1 MVKLFDKTRNGR
13 AAAGGGPAESYSGY
27 REPDTHVPP
36 KARPVLGA
44 VSVNGIAIAES
55 DILAEAQNHPAENPG
70 TALAAAA
77 RALVVRQLLLQKARE
92 LDILA
97 APRADGDGRQETDED
112 AAIRLLIER
121 EVSAPSASEEE
132 CRRFYDNNREKF
144 RSAPIFEA
152 SHILITADP
161 ADEGTRASRRLE
173 AERLAAV
180 IVGHPSEFA
189 TMARTHSACPSAATG
204 GNLGQLTRGSTVAE
218 FERALQRLK
227 EGEIT
232 LAPVESRFGFHII
245 RLDRRIDGDQLPFD
259 LVRRRIAGWLEASAW
274 SKAVSQ
280 FIAVLAAD
288 ATITGIDVTGADDPL
303 LQ

>member
-1 MVKLFDKTRNGR
+1 MVTLFDKTQNGR
-13 AAAGGGPAESYSGY
+13 TAAGGGPAESYSGY
-27 REPDTHVPP
+27 RKPDTDVPP

-70 TALAAAA
+70 AALAAAA

-97 APRADGDGRQETDED
+97 APQADGDGRQETDED

-180 IVGHPSEFA
+180 IVGHPGEFA

-218 FERALQRLK
+218 FERALQRMK

-245 RLDRRIDGDQLPFD
+245 RLDRRIDGEQLPFD

-280 FIAVLAAD
+280 FIAVLAAH
-288 ATITGIDVTGADDPL
+288 ATITGIDVTGADGPL

>member
-1 MVKLFDKTRNGR
+1 MVTLFDKTRNAG
-13 AAAGGGPAESYSGY
+13 AADGGPAESYSGY
-27 REPDTHVPP
+27 REPDTRVPP
-36 KARPVLGA
+36 KARPVLDA
-44 VSVNGIAIAES
+44 VSVNGVAIGES

-70 TALAAAA
+70 AALAGAA
-77 RALVVRQLLLQKARE
+77 RALVVRQLLLQRARA
-92 LDILA
+92 LGILA
-97 APRADGDGRQETDED
+97 APQADGDGRRETGED

-121 EVSAPSASEEE
+121 EVCAPSASEEE
-132 CRRFYDNNREKF
+132 CRRFYHNNREKF

-152 SHILITADP
+152 SHILLAADP
-161 ADEGTRASRRLE
+161 DDEAQRAARRRE

-180 IVGHPSEFA
+180 IVEHPGEFA
-189 TMARTHSACPSAATG
+189 TMARTHSACSSAATG

-218 FERALQRLK
+218 FERALQRME

-232 LAPVESRFGFHII
+232 LSPVESRFGFHII
-245 RLDRRIDGDQLPFD
+245 RLDRRIDGEQLPFD
-259 LVRRRIAGWLEASAW
+259 LVGTRIAGWLEASAW

-288 ATITGIDVTGADDPL
+288 ATITGIDVTGADGPL

>member
-1 MVKLFDKTRNGR
+1 MVTLFDKTQNGR
-13 AAAGGGPAESYSGY
+13 TAAGGGPAESYSGY

-70 TALAAAA
+70 AALAAAA

-92 LDILA
+92 IDILA
-97 APRADGDGRQETDED
+97 APQADGDGRQETDED

-180 IVGHPSEFA
+180 IVGRPGEFA

-218 FERALQRLK
+218 FERALQRMK

-245 RLDRRIDGDQLPFD
+245 RLERRIDGEQLPFD
-259 LVRRRIAGWLEASAW
+259 LVRRRVAGWLEASAW

-280 FIAVLAAD
+280 FIAVLAAH
-288 ATITGIDVTGADDPL
+288 ATITGIDVTGADGPL

>member
-1 MVKLFDKTRNGR
+1 MVTLFDKTQNGR
-13 AAAGGGPAESYSGY
+13 TAAGGGPAESYSGY
-27 REPDTHVPP
+27 REPDTDVPP

-70 TALAAAA
+70 AALAAAA

-97 APRADGDGRQETDED
+97 APQADGDGRQETDED

-180 IVGHPSEFA
+180 IVGHPGEFA

-218 FERALQRLK
+218 FERALQRMK

-245 RLDRRIDGDQLPFD
+245 RLDRRIDGEQLPFD

-280 FIAVLAAD
+280 FIAVLAAH
-288 ATITGIDVTGADDPL
+288 ATITGIDVTGADGPL

>member
-1 MVKLFDKTRNGR
+1 MVTLFDKTRNGR
-13 AAAGGGPAESYSGY
+13 AAEGGGPAESYSGY
-27 REPDTHVPP
+27 LEPDTHVPP

-70 TALAAAA
+70 AALAAAA

-97 APRADGDGRQETDED
+97 AQRAGGDGRQETDED

-161 ADEGTRASRRLE
+161 ANEGTRASRRLE

-180 IVGHPSEFA
+180 IVGHPGEFA

-218 FERALQRLK
+218 FERALQRMK

-245 RLDRRIDGDQLPFD
+245 RLERRIDGEQLPFD

-280 FIAVLAAD
+280 FIAVLAAH
-288 ATITGIDVTGADDPL
+288 ATITGIDVTGADGPL